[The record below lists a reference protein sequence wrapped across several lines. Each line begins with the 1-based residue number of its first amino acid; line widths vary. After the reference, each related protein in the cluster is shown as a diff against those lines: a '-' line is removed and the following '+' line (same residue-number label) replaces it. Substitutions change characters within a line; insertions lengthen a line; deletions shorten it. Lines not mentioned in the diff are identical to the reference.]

1 MKKRLLITL
10 LTICTVI
17 SITIG
22 IASFSY
28 AWLNKEPV
36 YSFTLSTGDYP
47 LLVNTNIYIPKF
59 NYSEKAESVY
69 DSSSSSFVDG
79 NLGYEYGD
87 SDGNVLKLE
96 KNTGKDF
103 NYKANTL
110 DIKTGQMNPN
120 VNGDESTNIN
130 KPVKGHVEINFPT
143 LTSNIIDYSYQK
155 LSMIGNSDNNYALNA
170 KYFYCAF
177 IEFLYLKQFFNAYLI
192 CIPHV
197 VITGPDGV
205 DLNDL
210 IQFTFMDSDQ
220 NGPSFNY
227 DNSKSTYL
235 SVDSETGVVT
245 TNGLNNQTENDIF
258 YDYTSVTDR
267 TRRTPTSTIQPIYVT
282 TDEGATYSGREIA
295 ALSRVDG
302 TTNANCY
309 SYATVYG
316 IYLNPVKLFDLIKQ
330 NKVTDLNFTLTLDF
344 DFYLSDNNI
353 TNKDVAEIEGTE
365 A

>member
-87 SDGNVLKLE
+87 SDGNVLKLK
-96 KNTGKDF
+96 KNTGEDF

-110 DIKTGQMNPN
+110 DISTGQMNPN

-130 KPVKGHVEINFPT
+130 KPVKGHVEINFPS

-197 VITGPDGV
+197 VITGPVGV

-235 SVDSETGVVT
+235 SVDSGTGVVT

-282 TDEGATYSGREIA
+282 TDKGATYSGREIA

-302 TTNANCY
+302 TTKENCY

>member
-87 SDGNVLKLE
+87 SDGNVLKLK
-96 KNTGKDF
+96 KNTGTDF

-110 DIKTGQMNPN
+110 DINTGQMNPN

-130 KPVKGHVEINFPT
+130 KPVKGHVEINFPS

-197 VITGPDGV
+197 VIKGPVGV

-210 IQFTFMDSDQ
+210 IQYELIHEELFF
-220 NGPSFNY
+220 FFC
-227 DNSKSTYL
+227 SKT
-235 SVDSETGVVT
+235 
-245 TNGLNNQTENDIF
+245 IF
-258 YDYTSVTDR
+258 C
-267 TRRTPTSTIQPIYVT
+267 
-282 TDEGATYSGREIA
+282 
-295 ALSRVDG
+295 L
-302 TTNANCY
+302 
-309 SYATVYG
+309 
-316 IYLNPVKLFDLIKQ
+316 LW
-330 NKVTDLNFTLTLDF
+330 
-344 DFYLSDNNI
+344 
-353 TNKDVAEIEGTE
+353 
-365 A
+365 

>member
-87 SDGNVLKLE
+87 SDGNVLKLK
-96 KNTGKDF
+96 KNTGEDF

-110 DIKTGQMNPN
+110 DISTGQMNPN

-130 KPVKGHVEINFPT
+130 KPVKGHVEINFPS

-197 VITGPDGV
+197 VITGPVGV
-205 DLNDL
+205 DLNNL

-282 TDEGATYSGREIA
+282 TDKGATYSGREIA

-302 TTNANCY
+302 TTKENCY

>member
-87 SDGNVLKLE
+87 SDGNVLKLK
-96 KNTGKDF
+96 KNTGEDF

-110 DIKTGQMNPN
+110 DISTGQMNPN

-130 KPVKGHVEINFPT
+130 KPVKGHVEINFPS

-197 VITGPDGV
+197 VITEPVGV

-235 SVDSETGVVT
+235 SVDSRTGVVT

-282 TDEGATYSGREIA
+282 TDKGATYSGREIA

-302 TTNANCY
+302 TTKENCY